1 MEKVNLLPYQCLDIA
16 RNLLMIRGDE
26 FKALMKDDISLKK
39 AYLVQGIL
47 ESPISLTDGQEIH
60 AHLQGRKNGKMWLM
74 KINLLHRT
82 CSIHPI
88 IEEELQEGVN
98 DGECS
103 KDSEKKERGG
113 FRETSGRKSK
123 KDNSKR

>member
-82 CSIHPI
+82 CGIHPI